1 MNPHFEKIREEIS
14 SAADAAEWVKR
25 RARVERAREVC
36 EDLTG
41 RLTGERFQLFSS
53 AAHRNERLAETLAVQ
68 IEARRKARLE
78 EERRK
83 ARLDRRALRAARA
96 AARVV
101 ARAARVA
108 LEVALEVG
116 LAASSA
122 IVRVARQFAA

>member
-14 SAADAAEWVKR
+14 SAADAAEWANR

-68 IEARRKARLE
+68 IEARRLARLE

-101 ARAARVA
+101 AIAARVA
-108 LEVALEVG
+108 LEVA